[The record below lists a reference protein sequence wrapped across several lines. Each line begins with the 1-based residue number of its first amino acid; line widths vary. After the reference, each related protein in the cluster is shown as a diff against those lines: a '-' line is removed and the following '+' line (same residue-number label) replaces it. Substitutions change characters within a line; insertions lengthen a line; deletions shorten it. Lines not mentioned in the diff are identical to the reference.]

1 MKMREFTEV
10 EKEILKRVQGS
21 IPDCA
26 TPFAAIAAEVGA
38 AAGETVAESQVL
50 ELLRELKEQGAIRRF
65 GATLRHQK
73 AGYGANAMVAWQ
85 PEDGADLAGLG
96 RKMAANPNVSHC
108 YHRRTYPEWP
118 YSLYTMIHGR
128 SPEECQE
135 TIGTLS
141 RELGLQTY
149 SVLYSIKEL
158 KKISMTY
165 F

>member
-1 MKMREFTEV
+1 MRELTAV

-26 TPFAAIAAEVGA
+26 TPFAAIAADVSEALGTPVEEA
-38 AAGETVAESQVL
+38 QVL
-50 ELLRELKEQGAIRRF
+50 QLLRELKELGAIRRF

-73 AGYGANAMVAWQ
+73 AGYGANAMVAWR
-85 PEDGADLAGLG
+85 PGDEADLSALG
-96 RKMAANPNVSHC
+96 RRMAANPHVSHC

-135 TIGTLS
+135 AIADLS
-141 RELGLQTY
+141 KELGLETY

-158 KKISMTY
+158 KKTSMTY

>member
-1 MKMREFTEV
+1 MRELTAV

-21 IPDCA
+21 IPDCV
-26 TPFAAIAAEVGA
+26 TPFAAIAADVSKALDTPVDEA
-38 AAGETVAESQVL
+38 QVL
-50 ELLRELKEQGAIRRF
+50 ELLHELKELGAIRRF

-85 PEDGADLAGLG
+85 PGEGADLSELG
-96 RKMAANPNVSHC
+96 RKMAADPHVSHC

-128 SPEECQE
+128 SSEECQE
-135 TIGTLS
+135 AISALS
-141 RELGLQTY
+141 RELGLETY

-158 KKISMTY
+158 KKTSMTY

>member
-1 MKMREFTEV
+1 MRVFTAV

-26 TPFAAIAAEVGA
+26 TPFAAIAADVNEATGQSVD
-38 AAGETVAESQVL
+38 ENQVL
-50 ELLRELKEQGAIRRF
+50 QLLRELKEQGSIRRF

-73 AGYGANAMVAWQ
+73 AGYGANAMVAWRPGGEADI
-85 PEDGADLAGLG
+85 PELG
-96 RKMAANPNVSHC
+96 RRMAASPHVSHC

-135 TIGTLS
+135 VIAALS
-141 RELGLQTY
+141 RDLELENYT
-149 SVLYSIKEL
+149 VLFSIKEL
-158 KKISMTY
+158 KKTSMTY

>member
-1 MKMREFTEV
+1 MRGFTAT

-21 IPDCA
+21 IPDTE
-26 TPFAAIAAEVGA
+26 TPFADIAAQVSEVS
-38 AAGETVAESQVL
+38 GEAVTEAQVL
-50 ELLRELKEQGAIRRF
+50 DLLRELKGQGAIRRF

-85 PEDGADLAGLG
+85 PETDGDLTEIG
-96 RKMAANPNVSHC
+96 RRMAANPHVSHC

-118 YSLYTMIHGR
+118 YSIYTMVHGR
-128 SPEECQE
+128 NPEECQAA
-135 TIGTLS
+135 IDTLS
-141 RELGLQTY
+141 RELGLNTY
-149 SVLYSIKEL
+149 AVLKSIKEL